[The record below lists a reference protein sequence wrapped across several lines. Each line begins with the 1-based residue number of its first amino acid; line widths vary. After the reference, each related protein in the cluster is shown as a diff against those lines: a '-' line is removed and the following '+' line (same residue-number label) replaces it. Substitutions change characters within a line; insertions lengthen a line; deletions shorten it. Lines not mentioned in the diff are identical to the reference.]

1 MRHTFVFPLSPNVGN
16 MQKNGASEMFYSKS
30 INKGVGLFICLM
42 VASVA
47 GPVPGT
53 NAANYKDAQFNPIY
67 PPFSVAANRD
77 PDVLVPPTEV
87 SEKTR
92 ENFEEKSPKKSS
104 RLVLAL
110 GGGAFKSVAQIGVI
124 RCLEDN
130 GIQIDGVVGTSLG
143 ATIGAL
149 YCSGM
154 STKEIEELFVDETV
168 QDAMMKCVIV
178 RQLLKPLAPIK
189 HLVFGKP
196 LAGLSSGK
204 GYLKL
209 LEEKLPPDF
218 KQLKKPFAAVVTNLT
233 DGQTTVLS
241 EGDLPRSVLASNA
254 VPTVFRPVLI
264 KDKLYVDGGLRANL
278 PNNIAEKLGA
288 DLTISVLC
296 DKAITPVENK
306 TFKSM
311 KAVMMRVADIM
322 MAAAD
327 HPKAEASDVLIFP
340 DVDFVPPFTKDEDI
354 IRKAVAVGYK
364 AAEQVLPQ
372 IKSELLAL
380 EQRQEK
386 KQTAA
391 GPDEKLR

>member
-1 MRHTFVFPLSPNVGN
+1 MV
-16 MQKNGASEMFYSKS
+16 YSKS
-30 INKGVGLFICLM
+30 LHRAVGFFTSLM
-42 VASVA
+42 IAAVA
-47 GPVPGT
+47 GPMP
-53 NAANYKDAQFNPIY
+53 AADAAKPNDFTPLPPPI
-67 PPFSVAANRD
+67 SVAANRD

-92 ENFEEKSPKKSS
+92 ENFEEKSPKKSP
-104 RLVLAL
+104 RLILAL
-110 GGGAFKSVAQIGVI
+110 GGGALKSVAQIGVI

-130 GIQIDGVVGTSLG
+130 GIKIDGVVGTSLG

-149 YCSGM
+149 YCAGFT
-154 STKEIEELFVDETV
+154 TKAIEELFVDETV
-168 QDAMMKCVIV
+168 QDAMMKGVIV
-178 RQLLKPLAPIK
+178 RQVLKPLAPVK

-204 GYLKL
+204 GYLRL
-209 LEEKLPPDF
+209 LEDKLPADF
-218 KQLKKPFAAVVTNLT
+218 KQLRKPFAAVVTNLT
-233 DGQTTVLS
+233 DGQTCALS

-254 VPTVFRPVLI
+254 VPTVFRPVQI

-288 DLTISVLC
+288 DLTVSVLC

-311 KAVMMRVADIM
+311 KAVMLRVADIM

-340 DVDFVPPFTKDEDI
+340 DVDFVPPFTKNDEI
-354 IRKAVAVGYK
+354 IRKAIAVGYQ

-372 IKSELLAL
+372 IRSELLAL
-380 EQRQEK
+380 ETRQQK
-386 KQTAA
+386 KQTAS